1 MTTPTIYTSSFVFFF
16 LSLFFSSCF
25 GEVDPPGC
33 KYNAPVAI
41 FAGVDSFSNHSFS
54 VNKQDAV
61 EKISVPKYKMDI
73 ELYQSGCDFLQ
84 QEFRFLLYEAYP
96 AQTPPDI
103 CANQIAGI
111 FFLLARD
118 APLQLGMLS
127 QWATAIKADAASFK
141 YNEKIKLAG
150 SGITA
155 QIDKIHQ
162 PESAVLT
169 IVFSE

>member
-1 MTTPTIYTSSFVFFF
+1 MSGFNISTSCFSFFLISIFFF
-16 LSLFFSSCF
+16 ACF
-25 GEVDPPGC
+25 AKDKPQGC
-33 KYNAPVAI
+33 KYKSPVAI
-41 FAGVDSFSNHSFS
+41 FAGIDSFPNHSFT

-84 QEFRFLLYEAYP
+84 QEFRFMLHEPYP
-96 AQTPPDI
+96 MNIPPDI

-127 QWATAIKADAASFK
+127 QWAAAIKADAASFK